1 MTDFR
6 LLGPL
11 DATEGGELIDL
22 PAGMPR
28 ALLARLLLDASRVVS
43 VEAIVDALWGQQPP
57 ASAHKL
63 VQIYISQLRKSLGR
77 ECIETRSPGYRVLAT
92 PGEHDLAQ
100 FEELTE
106 QARAETDAGR
116 RRALLEQALLLWRG
130 PALAE
135 FRVPFAAPAARR
147 LTELR
152 LAALE
157 DRIDADLELGR
168 HARLIADLEALA
180 DEEPL
185 RERPCRQLMIALY
198 RSGRQAEALE
208 RYREARRLMVEE
220 FGIEPSPALQELERA
235 ILRRDLALDRT
246 RATVADERGSIVCN
260 DARLLPL
267 LAPLCGHERELVLV
281 EIAAG
286 SAELESRAGR
296 LEQVREDAHKRGIRV
311 RSASFTSTSPADD
324 LARLA
329 AEQDADLLVVA
340 DALAIP
346 ADAPCDVAFAPRTDL
361 AFAALDPVLVP
372 FGGRREEWAA
382 LELGAWIA
390 RAHGLP
396 LRLLGAEPSGEQRDA
411 SRLLASASLALQRF
425 AATSAEPVI
434 VQPGAEG
441 VLRERGSVIVVS
453 LPAEE
458 LDATRLALVERAA
471 VPLLLVR
478 PGLRPSGLAPDRTLT
493 QFSWS
498 LREEQDRSVSTL

>member
-1 MTDFR
+1 
-6 LLGPL
+6 
-11 DATEGGELIDL
+11 
-22 PAGMPR
+22 MPR

-135 FRVPFAAPAARR
+135 F
-147 LTELR
+147 R

-260 DARLLPL
+260 DARLLAL

-361 AFAALDPVLVP
+361 GFAALDPVLVP
-372 FGGRREEWAA
+372 FGGRREE
-382 LELGAWIA
+382 
-390 RAHGLP
+390 
-396 LRLLGAEPSGEQRDA
+396 
-411 SRLLASASLALQRF
+411 
-425 AATSAEPVI
+425 
-434 VQPGAEG
+434 
-441 VLRERGSVIVVS
+441 
-453 LPAEE
+453 
-458 LDATRLALVERAA
+458 
-471 VPLLLVR
+471 
-478 PGLRPSGLAPDRTLT
+478 
-493 QFSWS
+493 
-498 LREEQDRSVSTL
+498 